1 MSRNLLAIF
10 LIIPKKIELYENSDS
25 KSPPPFLFIL
35 YYISALI
42 DCQAF
47 FIEKQYFFSVIQ
59 LIINVLQNKKPSR
72 LSLIGFLFCLSTYD

>member
-42 DCQAF
+42 DCQVF
-47 FIEKQYFFSVIQ
+47 LLKNDIVFVLYDIKIVINIKKH
-59 LIINVLQNKKPSR
+59 LLVLN
-72 LSLIGFLFCLSTYD
+72 